1 MKKLSRIKS
10 PSSTTKGLKKLPAP
24 VTEPVWTYLT
34 NHTHILVCLASDA
47 TLRVRDL
54 AQMVGITERAVQR
67 ILVDLESAGVL
78 ERERAGRR
86 NRYTMTADAP
96 LRHPLEESCSVG
108 GLLKWILAQRR
119 AAAKKAG
126 V

>member
-1 MKKLSRIKS
+1 MKKLSRIES
-10 PSSTTKGLKKLPAP
+10 QPSTTKLQKIARPA
-24 VTEPVWTYLT
+24 VVEPVWTYMT
-34 NHTHILVCLASDA
+34 NHTHVLVCLAADS

-54 AQMVGITERAVQR
+54 ALQVGITERAVQR
-67 ILVDLESAGVL
+67 IITDLENAGVL
-78 ERERAGRR
+78 ERERDGRR
-86 NRYTMTADAP
+86 NHYQIREDAT

-119 AAAKKAG
+119 AAAKR